1 MSKRKDKANESIL
14 KSRFQDIVKR
24 LVQHNS
30 GYNQSTKAYLP
41 WILLFSE
48 EYGKQGTSKR
58 GRKKAKNEFRETIYK
73 EKLFA
78 NPIVIL
84 HLHLKIRAS

>member
-1 MSKRKDKANESIL
+1 LSKRKDKANESIL

-24 LVQHNS
+24 LVQHHS

-48 EYGKQGTSKR
+48 EYGSRELAREGEKKLKTSS
-58 GRKKAKNEFRETIYK
+58 GRRFIRKNY
-73 EKLFA
+73 L
-78 NPIVIL
+78 PI
-84 HLHLKIRAS
+84 R